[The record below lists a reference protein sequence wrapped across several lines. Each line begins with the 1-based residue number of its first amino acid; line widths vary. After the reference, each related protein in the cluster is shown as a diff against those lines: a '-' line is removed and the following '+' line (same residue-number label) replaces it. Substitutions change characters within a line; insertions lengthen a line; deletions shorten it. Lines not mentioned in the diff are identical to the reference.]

1 MGMTQI
7 SISDTFD
14 GGNIEVGAIEG
25 DRVRLRIK
33 PDVFTELE
41 QKSHAQSFC
50 FRSTVSQLSPAE
62 TKEITYVIDNASE
75 TSYPT
80 AWKSSTV
87 FFSKN
92 LEDTDSWRRKLDTE
106 YVDGKLMW
114 THNHSQNGSVFFSY
128 FPPYSYNRH
137 LDLIARCS
145 DHAVVTS
152 LGQTLEGREMDC
164 VKVGTGDRTCWIIHR
179 QHPGESMAEFFA
191 EGLLARLLGLE
202 TNGEI
207 DGMVKKA
214 LAQYTFY
221 VVPSMCPDGV
231 VMGHLRTN
239 GAGANLNREWD
250 DSGQYKAPS
259 LERSPE
265 VYHVLRKMQE
275 TGVDCFIDVHGDEEL
290 PFNFLSGA
298 EGTKHWGPRL
308 QSLHGVFLAAYERAN
323 SDIQRE
329 ISYEPD
335 PEGVEAAGNLATS
348 SVANRFDC
356 LSATLEMPFKD
367 CISNSDP
374 DRGWSPNRA
383 RMLGRSLIDALT
395 HVYPYLR
402 LEGEFWK
409 ELSAEDAYV
418 VPTSKYE

>member
-1 MGMTQI
+1 MTQI

-80 AWKSSTV
+80 AWKRSTV

-106 YVDGKLMW
+106 YVD
-114 THNHSQNGSVFFSY
+114 
-128 FPPYSYNRH
+128 
-137 LDLIARCS
+137 
-145 DHAVVTS
+145 
-152 LGQTLEGREMDC
+152 
-164 VKVGTGDRTCWIIHR
+164 
-179 QHPGESMAEFFA
+179 
-191 EGLLARLLGLE
+191 GLE

-250 DSGQYKAPS
+250 DSGEYKAPS

-275 TGVDCFIDVHGDEEL
+275 TGVDCFIDVH
-290 PFNFLSGA
+290 
-298 EGTKHWGPRL
+298 
-308 QSLHGVFLAAYERAN
+308 AYERAN

-329 ISYEPD
+329 ISYKPD

-356 LSATLEMPFKD
+356 LSATLEIPFKD

-409 ELSAEDAYV
+409 ELSAKDAYV